1 MNTDLINTDKNK
13 TNTTNQAGGVAY
25 QLSSKQALAQLV
37 NTGTLNHTFYAN
49 AQDHLSEVLDLAKQ
63 VDSEFLAKLA
73 IYARK
78 HSHMKDMPVLLLA
91 ILSNRDDGKCLF
103 ELAFSQVIDNGKQ
116 LRNFVQIMRSGVTGR
131 KSLGSLPKKMVN
143 GWLTSAND
151 YRYVSASI
159 GNTPTL
165 KDVLKMTHPKPEDA
179 RQEALFKWTLDKEF
193 DNDNLPELVQQLLA
207 FQADNRQP
215 LPDVPF
221 QLLMALPL
229 TDEHWQQIAS
239 QGSWQMLRMNLNT
252 FARHGVFKVAGMAE
266 RIAETLT
273 DPQAIAKSRVFPYQL
288 FTTWSALNE
297 DVPEVVKD
305 ALRTAMN
312 TALANVPSIAGNVVV
327 AVDVSWSMSSPATG
341 HRRGAT
347 SKLRCVDVASLFASA
362 IYQVNPHTRIIPF
375 NTQVLKE
382 INQHTDKKI
391 SVAKNEDSSKS
402 NAKTNDKSNDKTNAI
417 DVFKTT
423 QYLSSFLGGGTA
435 ISAPLVE
442 LNKEKA
448 DVDVMIYFSDNE
460 SWADQFTDPRPRYGS
475 TGLMKEWEKLK
486 KRCPNA
492 KLICVDIQPY
502 TSSQALERK
511 DILNIGGFSDTV
523 FQLIDWFCQ
532 GKLDGSHWVNEIEKI
547 EITDKQTNKDR
558 QVKSNVENK
567 EEGNKKAS

>member
-49 AQDHLSEVLDLAKQ
+49 AQDHLSEVLDLTKQ

-91 ILSNRDDGKCLF
+91 ILSNRDDGKRLF
-103 ELAFSQVIDNGKQ
+103 ELAFLQVIDNGKQ

-143 GWLTSAND
+143 SWLTSAND

-288 FTTWSALNE
+288 FTTWSALND

-312 TALANVPSIAGNVVV
+312 TALANVPNIAGNVVV

-402 NAKTNDKSNDKTNAI
+402 NTTTNDNSNAI
-417 DVFKTT
+417 DIFKTT

-435 ISAPLVE
+435 ISAPLVA

-547 EITDKQTNKDR
+547 EITDKETNKDK
-558 QVKSNVENK
+558 QVKSNAENK
-567 EEGNKKAS
+567 EKGNKKAS